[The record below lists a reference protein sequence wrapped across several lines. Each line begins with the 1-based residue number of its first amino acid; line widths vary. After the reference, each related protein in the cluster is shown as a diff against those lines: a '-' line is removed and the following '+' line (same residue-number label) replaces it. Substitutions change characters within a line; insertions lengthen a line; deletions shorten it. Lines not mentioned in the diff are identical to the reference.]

1 MCGIFGL
8 STNKNFDNRLII
20 KLINSL
26 DHRGP
31 DDNGYFKYQ
40 SNVLGMTRLS
50 IQDVNN
56 GHQPM
61 YNTNKNLCIVFN
73 GEIYNHL
80 ELRSKLETKGFN
92 FITNSDTE
100 TLLKGFEYW
109 KEDVLLKIRGMYAF
123 AIYNKNDNSIFIA
136 RDRIGIKPLYYY
148 NVNNELVFSSE
159 LKSILF
165 YPSINKEIEQE
176 SIYNYLRLRYVPGN
190 NTMFKTIKKFPAG
203 CFGYW
208 KNKTLKIKCY
218 WDYKNKNEW
227 KGNFKDAQ
235 LEFDTIFDESVNMR
249 MLSERPVGAFLS
261 GGVDSTAIVSSISKQ
276 TSSKL
281 KTFSVGFD
289 WKGDELKIAANT
301 AKKLNTDHHEVVCN
315 IDDTKLL
322 PKIMWH
328 LDEPIGDGIVLPMH
342 LLSNLASRHVTVVQ
356 SGEGADEILG
366 GYLMHKIMYFS
377 SIYTK
382 LIPQKIDDFIVN
394 PILKKFPV
402 SFLNLFFDYPG
413 SLGNDG
419 KNKFI
424 KFFKLSRSNNKKE
437 LFNFLISLF
446 EKEETLE
453 MLKSSKDIMM
463 DKQKKIY
470 NNEELLDFQYENWLP
485 DDILCKL
492 DKLTMANSVEGR
504 VPFMDHKLVELVNSF
519 PLSYKLKLFEN
530 KIPIRNYLKNNNQS
544 KISNMKKKA
553 FYIPIDDYLK
563 KGFLNDLFCDF
574 LSEKSIKKRGLLD
587 VEAVND
593 LKKRFDGNSFIHGKK
608 IFSLIML
615 ELWFRIYV
623 DNEKGWV

>member
-1 MCGIFGL
+1 MCGIFGI
-8 STNKNFDNRLII
+8 STNKDFNHHLIM
-20 KLINSL
+20 KFINSL
-26 DHRGP
+26 NHRGP

-50 IQDVNN
+50 IQDVSN
-56 GHQPM
+56 GNQPM
-61 YNTNKNLCIVFN
+61 YNAKKNLCIVFN

-80 ELRSKLETKGFN
+80 ELRLKLESKGFN
-92 FITNSDTE
+92 FVTNSDTE
-100 TLLKGFEYW
+100 TILKGFEYW
-109 KEDVLLKIRGMYAF
+109 KEDILFKLRGMYAF
-123 AIYNKNDNSIFIA
+123 AIFNKFDNSIFIA

-148 NVNNELVFSSE
+148 NINNEFVFSSE
-159 LKSILF
+159 LKTILL
-165 YPSINKEIEQE
+165 YPSLNKEIEQT
-176 SIYNYLRLRYVPGN
+176 SIYNYLSLRYVPGN

-208 KNKTLKIKCY
+208 KNKNLEIKRY
-218 WDYKNKNEW
+218 WHYRNENKWE
-227 KGNFKDAQ
+227 GNFNEAQ
-235 LEFDTIFDESVNMR
+235 LEFNSTFDKSVNIR

-261 GGVDSTAIVSSISKQ
+261 GGIDSTAIVSSISKQ
-276 TSSKL
+276 TSTKL
-281 KTFSVGFD
+281 NTFSVGFD
-289 WKGDELKIAANT
+289 WKGDELKIAAET
-301 AKKLNTDHHEVVCN
+301 AKKLNTEHHEVICN

-328 LDEPIGDGIVLPMH
+328 LDEPIGDGIILPMH
-342 LLSNLASRHVTVVQ
+342 LLSKLASHHVTVVQ

-366 GYLMHKIMYFS
+366 GYLMHKIMYMS

-382 LIPQKIDDFIVN
+382 LVPQKVDDFMIN
-394 PILKKFPV
+394 PLLKRLPV
-402 SFLNLFFDYPG
+402 FLLNLFFDYPG

-424 KFFKLSRSNNKKE
+424 RFFKLTRSNNKQE
-437 LFNFLISLF
+437 LFEFLISLF
-446 EKEETLE
+446 EKEE
-453 MLKSSKDIMM
+453 MLKLVKSSNDNIMN
-463 DKQKKIY
+463 KKNFDFKNGNI
-470 NNEELLDFQYENWLP
+470 LDFQYDNWLP

-492 DKLTMANSVEGR
+492 DKLTMANSIEGR

-519 PLSYKLKLFEN
+519 PLHYKLKLFKN

-563 KGFLNDLFCDF
+563 KGFLFDLFNDF
-574 LSEKSIKKRGLLD
+574 LSEKSVKKRGLLD
-587 VEAVND
+587 IEVIND
-593 LKKRFDGNSFIHGKK
+593 LKKKFDGNSFVHGKK